1 MTKKK
6 TVTNLL
12 EFGIILACG
21 VVSITGFVGTQTTQ
35 AYDLTQIKFCPKSAS
50 GRKGQMIINKEYCIK
65 PRYVL
70 TEEWKKYGMYGSK
83 IPYKGNSL
91 QEVMTLP
98 TDNPNQLLAGSFA
111 VAGLWGA
118 ALTMYFRLQRLN
130 EVDYQMNEQEKTYGY
145 GTWEDNKHYRE
156 TKAHS
161 RALYTDRL
169 KDGLTAQDTEE
180 RIHLG
185 LTDPENEQVK
195 ARLQLEDYL
204 KNREIAHSDADKK
217 IAENLKDK
225 SKADKERLDLEKVE
239 ETVMQIQD
247 KKSSSGKIQLA
258 QKYQWIYQLLKM
270 PFKVL
275 SGEQGSGKSTL
286 ERLALDLLREMGH
299 HIVVINPETIR
310 KGADATETMAGV
322 TVLSDA
328 ESINEFMGN
337 FPKSIRDR
345 QNEARQKEIDEDDY
359 LKSLENKTGLS
370 GRVAIILCEANTY
383 EAHDVNPEVWAT
395 FLKQMTTNI
404 RKWGYTGVL
413 TAHSMNQTSISSKLA
428 GFSKLIDSC
437 PRIDCI
443 STTDSNG
450 ETVGSGKGILKM
462 KGKNDESPLEVD
474 LLHYKPPSKEY

>member
-6 TVTNLL
+6 TKTNLF
-12 EFGIILACG
+12 EFGVILACG
-21 VVSITGFVGTQTTQ
+21 VVSVTGFVATQTTQ

-50 GRKGQMIINKEYCIK
+50 GKKGQIVINKEYCVK

-83 IPYKGNSL
+83 IPYKGNSI
-91 QEVMTLP
+91 QEVMALP
-98 TDNPNQLLAGSFA
+98 TDNPNQLLGGSFA

-130 EVDYQMNEQEKTYGY
+130 ETDYQLNEQEKTYGY

-185 LTDPENEQVK
+185 LTDPENEQAK
-195 ARLQLEDYL
+195 GRLQLEDYL
-204 KNREIAHSDADKK
+204 KNRAVAHSDADKK
-217 IAENLKDK
+217 IAENFRDK
-225 SKADKERLDLEKVE
+225 SKADKKRLDLEKAE
-239 ETVMQIQD
+239 EKVIKD
-247 KKSSSGKIQLA
+247 SKSSSGKIQLA
-258 QKYQWIYQLLKM
+258 QKHQWIYQLLKM

-286 ERLALDLLREMGH
+286 ERLAIDLLREMGH
-299 HIVVINPETIR
+299 HVVVINPETIR
-310 KGADATETMAGV
+310 KGAAATETMAGV
-322 TVLSDA
+322 TVLSDID
-328 ESINEFMGN
+328 SINEFMSN

-345 QNEARQKEIDEDDY
+345 QDEARQKEIDEDDY
-359 LKSLENKTGLS
+359 LDYLKDKTGLK
-370 GRVAIILCEANTY
+370 GRVAIVLCEANTY
-383 EAHDVNPEVWAT
+383 EVHNIDPKVWAT

-443 STTDSNG
+443 STTDKMG
-450 ETVGSGKGILKM
+450 ETVGSGKGTLKM
-462 KGKNDESPLEVD
+462 KGKNDENPVEVD
-474 LLHYKPPSKEY
+474 LLHYKPPTKEY